1 MNINLNT
8 RHSSYYLE
16 IEADNVKISEDIESR
31 KYPKDENGKHIP
43 NRAPERDIKTDS
55 IDDIARV
62 LSDMIYYRKAEYDS
76 SELIRCLFEKL
87 PPAKGVELSEELA
100 KRYWEDAQ

>member
-16 IEADNVKISEDIESR
+16 IDAENVKISEDVESR

-87 PPAKGVELSEELA
+87 PRAKGVELSKELA